1 MITCSVYWIRA
12 QNHSDFMTEG
22 YIGVA
27 RDAKRRWKY
36 GHFWSQKNSRH
47 DNPKFANAIG
57 KHGWDNL
64 VKEILVVAPEDYC
77 YDLESK
83 IRATEGV
90 GWNIAIGGHKPP
102 TTKYRG
108 PDYVSP
114 LKGVA
119 RPTPWLVGSTP
130 ANKGGKAS
138 DEARAKMSAAGKGR
152 KNTPEHLAKRMESR
166 RLTRIARGQIRPFI
180 VNGVQYESSKIASE
194 SLGISQSTLKYWA
207 YGRGKPGKSFSHIT
221 EARWM

>member
-12 QNHSDFMTEG
+12 QHHSDFMTEG

-64 VKEILVVAPEDYC
+64 IKEILVVAPEDYC

-119 RPTPWLVGSTP
+119 RPTPWLVGKKKPMPEDFFS
-130 ANKGGKAS
+130 KGGK
-138 DEARAKMSAAGKGR
+138 AGKGR
-152 KNTPEHLAKRMESR
+152 KQTPEQVAKRVASR
-166 RLTRIARGQIRPFI
+166 RA
-180 VNGVQYESSKIASE
+180 
-194 SLGISQSTLKYWA
+194 TLLA
-207 YGRGKPGKSFSHIT
+207 QGRTS
-221 EARWM
+221 